1 MRFSSVSAAVIGL
14 MIITGSA
21 AYAQAPAA
29 HKGKAAAHKGK
40 AAPAAAKAPSGDAAA
55 GATAFNA
62 RCRACH
68 GKDGIGSMIG
78 PDLRGIYGAKAGT
91 TTYAKHSAAL
101 KASGLTWNEANLDT
115 WLAGPTKMVPGST
128 MILAPAPPADVRKN
142 IIAYVATLKK

>member
-21 AYAQAPAA
+21 AYAQAPKAA
-29 HKGKAAAHKGK
+29 APKGKAA
-40 AAPAAAKAPSGDAAA
+40 AAAKAPSGDAAA

-68 GKDGIGSMIG
+68 GKDGIGSAIG
-78 PDLRGIYGAKAGT
+78 PDLRGVYGAKAGAS
-91 TTYAKHSAAL
+91 TYAKHSAAL
-101 KASGLTWNEANLDT
+101 KASGLTWTEANLDT

>member
-21 AYAQAPAA
+21 AYAQAPTA

-40 AAPAAAKAPSGDAAA
+40 AAPAAKAPSGDAAA

-68 GKDGIGSMIG
+68 GLAGIGTMIG
-78 PDLRGIYGAKAGT
+78 PDLRGVYGAKAGE

-101 KASGLTWNEANLDT
+101 KASGLTWTEANLDT
-115 WLAGPTKMVPGST
+115 WLTGPTKMVPGST

>member
-14 MIITGSA
+14 MVISASA
-21 AYAQAPAA
+21 AYAQAP
-29 HKGKAAAHKGK
+29 KGK

-68 GKDGIGSMIG
+68 GLAGIGTVIG
-78 PDLRGIYGAKAGT
+78 PDLRGVYGAKAASGS
-91 TTYAKHSAAL
+91 YAKYSAAM
-101 KASGLTWNEANLDT
+101 KASGVTWTEANLET
-115 WLAGPTKMVPGST
+115 YLAGPAKMIPGAT
-128 MILAPAPPADVRKN
+128 MILAPIPPPDVRKN

>member
-14 MIITGSA
+14 MVISASA
-21 AYAQAPAA
+21 AYAQAP
-29 HKGKAAAHKGK
+29 KAAAPKGK
-40 AAPAAAKAPSGDAAA
+40 AAPAAAVKAPSGDAAA

-68 GKDGIGSMIG
+68 GKDGIGSAIG

-91 TTYAKHSAAL
+91 STYAKHSAAL
-101 KASGLTWNEANLDT
+101 KASGLTWTEANLDT
-115 WLAGPTKMVPGST
+115 WLAGPAKMVPGST
-128 MILAPAPPADVRKN
+128 MILAPAPAPDIRKN

>member
-21 AYAQAPAA
+21 AYAQAPTA

-40 AAPAAAKAPSGDAAA
+40 AAPAAAKAPTGDAAA

-68 GKDGIGSMIG
+68 GLAGIGTMIG
-78 PDLRGIYGAKAGT
+78 PDLRGVYGAKAGVG
-91 TTYAKHSAAL
+91 TYAKYSAAM
-101 KASGLTWNEANLDT
+101 KASGVTWTEANLET
-115 WLAGPTKMVPGST
+115 YLSGPAKMIPGAT
-128 MILAPAPPADVRKN
+128 MVLAPIPPADVRKN

>member
-1 MRFSSVSAAVIGL
+1 VRFSSVSAAVIGL
-14 MIITGSA
+14 MVITGSA
-21 AYAQAPAA
+21 AYAQAP
-29 HKGKAAAHKGK
+29 KAAAPKGK
-40 AAPAAAKAPSGDAAA
+40 AAPAAAVKAPSGDVAA
-55 GATAFNA
+55 GATAFNT

-68 GKDGIGSMIG
+68 GAAGIGTMIG

-128 MILAPAPPADVRKN
+128 MILAPAPAADVRKN